1 MSEPAWVKGVTIS
14 LVFGIAGAIA
24 FPYQDKEGAKDV
36 LEKTTDLKNITI
48 KDERDSWL
56 VPSCGKGD
64 LIRTRF
70 TATNTKGQEINGT
83 VCKGL
88 FKGNTIRFD

>member
-1 MSEPAWVKGVTIS
+1 MSQSGWAKGITIS
-14 LVFGIAGAIA
+14 VVFCGVSAIS

-36 LEKTTDLKNITI
+36 LEKTTDLTNITI

-70 TATNTKGQEINGT
+70 TATNTKGQEVNGT